1 MCLGFQEMF
10 YSLRSNHGKYLFGS
24 CEVQRGDR
32 KICRF
37 QNGESKH
44 MGDAPRWKFPIS
56 PVANRA

>member
-24 CEVQRGDR
+24 CKVQRGDR

-37 QNGESKH
+37 QNGGSKH
-44 MGDAPRWKFPIS
+44 VRSEFLRTCFTTIVSAIK
-56 PVANRA
+56 